1 MHDGETGLLFQ
12 PHEPAQFS
20 VSHFTDEDMFN
31 ALRVSLPAAVTVW
44 VAHDSPAS
52 ATVAEFSVAD
62 TDALRDLLS
71 EIARRRGGESFA
83 KTG

>member
-1 MHDGETGLLFQ
+1 M
-12 PHEPAQFS
+12 
-20 VSHFTDEDMFN
+20 
-31 ALRVSLPAAVTVW
+31 TVW